1 MLIVVSAYIRIAQ
14 IETPKAVF
22 PSFSLHIYDVWKNWK
37 DDLIVSTILII
48 HIQHAFRN
56 FKLEDCIWRAK
67 TNIKKQ
73 KESMVGTALCDNG

>member
-22 PSFSLHIYDVWKNWK
+22 PSFCLHIYDVWKNLK

-48 HIQHAFRN
+48 HIQFEISN
-56 FKLEDCIWRAK
+56 LKTIFKEQ
-67 TNIKKQ
+67 KKI
-73 KESMVGTALCDNG
+73 